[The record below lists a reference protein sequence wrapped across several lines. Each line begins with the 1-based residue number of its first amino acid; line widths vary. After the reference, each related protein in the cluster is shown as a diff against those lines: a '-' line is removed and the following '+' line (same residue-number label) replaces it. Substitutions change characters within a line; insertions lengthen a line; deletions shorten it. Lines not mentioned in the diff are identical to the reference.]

1 MECDKFVLEKLEGGD
16 SPDFRAHRAA
26 CAGCARDVE
35 ELGDVR
41 RLYHEATE
49 EERWRGV
56 VTMPARRSAAAWM
69 PVAAAAVVAIAVVV
83 GLLRSSEPPTVDE
96 PKTAD
101 QVPAPFVRVHLAPWD
116 REENRLA
123 RAMDDAW
130 IRLESLERSA
140 R

>member
-16 SPDFRAHRAA
+16 SPDFRAHRAG
-26 CAGCARDVE
+26 CAACARDVE

-41 RLYHEATE
+41 RLYREATE
-49 EERWRGV
+49 EERWKGGV
-56 VTMPARRSAAAWM
+56 PVVPRRSASAWV
-69 PVAAAAVVAIAVVV
+69 PVAAAA
-83 GLLRSSEPPTVDE
+83 GLAAAALAGLFRPSAPPVENPTTAEP
-96 PKTAD
+96 
-101 QVPAPFVRVHLAPWD
+101 PAPFVRAPLAPWD

-130 IRLESLERSA
+130 SRLERLERSL

>member
-16 SPDFRAHRAA
+16 SPDFRSHRAA

-35 ELGDVR
+35 ELDDVR

-49 EERWRGV
+49 EERFRGGMS
-56 VTMPARRSAAAWM
+56 MPRRRSAAAWM
-69 PVAAAAVVAIAVVV
+69 PVSAAAVVAIAVVV
-83 GLLRSSEPPTVDE
+83 GLLRAPETSVPTTSEP
-96 PKTAD
+96 
-101 QVPAPFVRVHLAPWD
+101 PAPFVRVHLAPWD

-130 IRLESLERSA
+130 ARLEGLERSI

>member
-16 SPDFRAHRAA
+16 SPGFRAHRVG

-35 ELGDVR
+35 ELDDVR

-49 EERWRGV
+49 EERWRGGV
-56 VTMPARRSAAAWM
+56 RMPRRRSAAAWM

-83 GLLRSSEPPTVDE
+83 GLLRSSDPRALETRKSAE
-96 PKTAD
+96 A
-101 QVPAPFVRVHLAPWD
+101 PAPFTRVHVMPWD
-116 REENRLA
+116 PGENRLA
-123 RAMDDAW
+123 RAMDEAW
-130 IRLESLERSA
+130 SRLETLERSV

>member
-16 SPDFRAHRAA
+16 NPDFRAHRAA

-35 ELGDVR
+35 ELDDVR

-49 EERWRGV
+49 EERWRGI
-56 VTMPARRSAAAWM
+56 VTVPARRSAAAWM
-69 PVAAAAVVAIAVVV
+69 PVAAAAAVAIAVVV
-83 GLLRSSEPPTVDE
+83 GLLRPSEAPIPTSPE
-96 PKTAD
+96 P
-101 QVPAPFVRVHLAPWD
+101 PAPFVRVHVVPWD

-130 IRLESLERSA
+130 TRLEGLERSA

>member
-16 SPDFRAHRAA
+16 SPDFRAHRAG

-35 ELGDVR
+35 ELDDVR
-41 RLYHEATE
+41 RLYREATE

-56 VTMPARRSAAAWM
+56 VTMPARRSSAAWM
-69 PVAAAAVVAIAVVV
+69 PVAAAAGVAIAVVV
-83 GLLRSSEPPTVDE
+83 GLLRSSAPVTEE
-96 PKTAD
+96 AKSAEA
-101 QVPAPFVRVHLAPWD
+101 PAPFIRVHVAPWD

-130 IRLESLERSA
+130 SRLERLEEVVR
-140 R
+140 

>member
-35 ELGDVR
+35 ELDDVR

-69 PVAAAAVVAIAVVV
+69 PVAAAAVVALAVVV
-83 GLLRSSEPPTVDE
+83 GLLRSSDPLTPDELTSAEP
-96 PKTAD
+96 
-101 QVPAPFVRVHLAPWD
+101 PAPFVRVHVAPWD

-123 RAMDDAW
+123 RALDDAW
-130 IRLESLERSA
+130 TRLEGLERSI

>member
-35 ELGDVR
+35 ELDDVR

-56 VTMPARRSAAAWM
+56 LTMPARRPASAWL
-69 PVAAAAVVAIAVVV
+69 PVAAAAGVAIAVVV
-83 GLLRSSEPPTVDE
+83 GLLRSSEAPIPTAPE
-96 PKTAD
+96 A
-101 QVPAPFVRVHLAPWD
+101 PAPFVRVHVAPWD

-130 IRLESLERSA
+130 TRLERLEEVIR
-140 R
+140 